1 MKQNLTFAFIGG
13 DPRQVQAISR
23 LASDGHSIRTL
34 ALEQASFPVG
44 LPIHEASDLKTC
56 LMGADIVLLPLPYSN
71 GEETICTP
79 FSKKTVYCSDILRE
93 MKPHQLLLVGRA
105 DPKLQALADLYSIH
119 VIDYAKREELAI
131 LNSIPTA
138 EGALEIA
145 LRETPHTIHNS
156 RCLILGYGR
165 IGKHLG
171 MILQGL
177 GAKVTVAARKES
189 DLAWIRAR
197 GMDGIPFST
206 LAEHLQDW
214 DIVWNTVPAMVLDFK
229 LLSRLSDHCLIL
241 DLASRPGGVDFD
253 TAQIL
258 GKKVIWALSL
268 PGKCAPET
276 AGDIIKDT
284 IVHILE
290 ELGV

>member
-23 LASDGHSIRTL
+23 LASDGHNIRTL

-71 GEETICTP
+71 GEETICTV

-119 VIDYAKREELAI
+119 IIDYAKREELAI

-177 GAKVTVAARKES
+177 GAKVAVAARKES
-189 DLAWIRAR
+189 DLAWIQAR

>member
-177 GAKVTVAARKES
+177 GAKVAVAARKES